1 MEKEREIKRKE
12 GREKE
17 DRIKMGLD
25 TRRACWW
32 SERERWRRKKGR
44 AVVQQ
49 RVVEKWVG
57 GGGRRGGGGAGGGGR
72 GGWGREKGRVDLQL
86 RRESQAVTDR
96 QTNLTTLSF
105 SSFSLL
111 HLHSRLASPMHRVP
125 YTSTVSLFTS
135 PRLPPSTLLDISLS
149 PSPSLSLSRPRMDS
163 SLPLAPSFLL
173 KLDLSPFLTFL
184 SASPPPL
191 LLPRVSTSSSFS
203 LFLFSL
209 PCSHSL
215 FLSLSLSR

>member
-1 MEKEREIKRKE
+1 MKETE
-12 GREKE
+12 
-17 DRIKMGLD
+17 
-25 TRRACWW
+25 
-32 SERERWRRKKGR
+32 RKKAT

-57 GGGRRGGGGAGGGGR
+57 GGGRRRGGGGAGGGR

-135 PRLPPSTLLDISLS
+135 HLPSTLSDISFVLPPSLC
-149 PSPSLSLSRPRMDS
+149 
-163 SLPLAPSFLL
+163 LAPGWIRAFLL
-173 KLDLSPFLTFL
+173 LRRRPSFSTSLNLSPFLTFL
-184 SASPPPL
+184 SASPYYYRVSRHRVL
-191 LLPRVSTSSSFS
+191 LSLLSSLLPFP
-203 LFLFSL
+203 F
-209 PCSHSL
+209 P
-215 FLSLSLSR
+215 LSLSLSLDPDPHPGLLCYPTASGYYL

>member
-1 MEKEREIKRKE
+1 M
-12 GREKE
+12 
-17 DRIKMGLD
+17 
-25 TRRACWW
+25 
-32 SERERWRRKKGR
+32 
-44 AVVQQ
+44 VQQ

-135 PRLPPSTLLDISLS
+135 PSSPSFHSFRYLSLS

-203 LFLFSL
+203 LSLSLFFL